1 MFGFLAGLGLFI
13 GSVLLATTDVGVF
26 ISFSSLLLVV
36 GGTIAATF
44 FGQEA
49 RYVVLALKGVGI
61 IFVPQRVNRNIL
73 NQEVGR
79 IIRWGYLVK
88 EKGFLPLEDELKK
101 VSSDPFLVF
110 GVELLITGYDGQ
122 EVRDTL
128 QNVTDNT
135 YERNMVQVNILRSMG
150 GTAPAFGMI

>member
-13 GSVLLATTDVGVF
+13 GSGLLATTDVGLF

-36 GGTIAATF
+36 CGTIAATF

-49 RYVVLALKGVGI
+49 RYVVLALKGVAG

-73 NQEVGR
+73 NQEDGR
-79 IIRWGYLVK
+79 IIRWGYLFK

-101 VSSDPFLVF
+101 VSSNPFLVF

-122 EVRDTL
+122 DVRDTL
-128 QNVTDNT
+128 HNVIDNT
-135 YERNMVQVNILRSMG
+135 YERNMVQVNILRSLG
-150 GTAPAFGMI
+150 ERRRPSA